1 MASTETR
8 TEVPGIEA
16 QSSGASHPS
25 TFDGVLG
32 SADHKTIGR
41 IFIGAGTIGAIAG
54 LLLAVGA
61 AFEAVD
67 LSGFAVAKDADE
79 FTQIWSAGRDLL
91 MFGGIVPILVGIAI
105 YIVPLQIG
113 APSIAF
119 PRGVAGSFWT
129 WLLGSGLL
137 IGSYLLNGG
146 PGGGRADFVVLWAGS
161 LAMMVGALVW
171 AMICIAT
178 TVLGVRTIGMTLER
192 VPHATW
198 SFFVFSLV
206 GLFSLPILMAELLLA
221 YMRVRYLHLEV
232 TLSEELTAIM
242 DGVSYAPAIYW
253 VAIPVLGMAAD
264 IIGVHTGRPVK
275 YHKAAMATIGAF
287 GIFTFGADVVGLAS
301 LRQVD
306 FGNGFLV
313 VALLTA
319 SLPVLATLFLVG
331 DSIRFGALK
340 MRAPLFGALLSGLL
354 LLAGTAASLL
364 GLVEPIMGIIDRNI
378 WDGVDMT
385 RSLVLNGT
393 TFHEGIRAVILGSA
407 IVGAMAGVQHWGA
420 NLFGRRL
427 AEPMGMLSMLLA
439 AAGSVAWA
447 VGEILAGVA
456 DQPQL
461 PATELAGSGVEG
473 FNSIAALGAAIMAA
487 GAVVF
492 GVNLATTAL
501 ATKPAGSTPN
511 QWTGATL
518 EWATTMPPPVGNFPA
533 APVVSSATPLND
545 GDIQFSAML
554 PSVTAAAEEA
564 DGDKPEEL
572 AALPAGSG
580 ASEEG

>member
-8 TEVPGIEA
+8 TEVQGPGP
-16 QSSGASHPS
+16 QSPA

-41 IFIGAGTIGAIAG
+41 LFIGAGTIGAIAG
-54 LLLAVGA
+54 LLLAAGA

-67 LSGFAVAKDADE
+67 LGGFTVAKDADE

-91 MFGGIVPILVGIAI
+91 MFGGIVPILVGLAL
-105 YIVPLQIG
+105 YIVPLQVG

-119 PRGVAGSFWT
+119 PRGAAGSFWT

-146 PGGGRADFVVLWAGS
+146 PGGGRADFVVLWAAA

-171 AMICIAT
+171 AMVCIAT

-192 VPHATW
+192 VPHGTW

-221 YMRVRYLHLEV
+221 YLRVRYLHLDV

-253 VAIPVLGMAAD
+253 VAIPVLGIAAD
-264 IIGVHTGRPVK
+264 IVGVHTGRPVK
-275 YHKAAMATIGAF
+275 FHKAAMATIGAF
-287 GIFTFGADVVGLAS
+287 GIFSFGADVVGLAS
-301 LRQVD
+301 LRPVD
-306 FGNGFLV
+306 FNNGFLV
-313 VALLTA
+313 AGLLIA
-319 SLPVLATLFLVG
+319 SVPVLATLFLLG
-331 DSIRFGALK
+331 DSIRFGELK
-340 MRAPLFGALLSGLL
+340 MRAPLFGALVSGLL
-354 LLAGTAASLL
+354 LLAGTATSIL
-364 GLVEPIMGIIDRNI
+364 GLVEPIMGIIDRNFY
-378 WDGVDMT
+378 DGIDMT
-385 RSLVLNGT
+385 QTLVLNGT
-393 TFHEGIRAVILGSA
+393 TFHEGIRAVVIGA
-407 IVGAMAGVQHWGA
+407 AVVAAMAGVQHWGA

-427 AEPMGMLSMLLA
+427 AEPMGMLAMLLTA
-439 AAGSVAWA
+439 VGSVAWA
-447 VGEILAGVA
+447 AGEVLAGVA

-461 PATELAGSGVEG
+461 PSAELAGSGVEG
-473 FNSIAALGAAIMAA
+473 FNSIAALGTAVMTA
-487 GAVVF
+487 GVVVF
-492 GVNLATTAL
+492 GLNLASTAL

-511 QWTGATL
+511 QWTGSTL

-533 APVVSSATPLND
+533 APVVTSATPRND
-545 GDIQFSAML
+545 GEITFSALL
-554 PSVTAAAEEA
+554 PSAAEALE
-564 DGDKPEEL
+564 KEETSSSEEL

-580 ASEEG
+580 GSGES